1 MKVVP
6 PKEVSKTTSKI
17 LLPLED
23 DTDDQIL
30 TKSNSVSFDLRT
42 VPAQAD
48 SPTYK
53 SLARVLEGTESART
67 ILKWRADVAK
77 VCRGLHVTTY
87 DTKGPVCE
95 TMMRTGPLSLFRNSL
110 RAEAQAA
117 FELAIAAAPQR
128 NPANPLNNDQ
138 VGIRNAGLNP
148 HRHVDHIDIALN
160 FVVQQLLPHKVL
172 ARVKR
177 NLRREMRK
185 PSGMKVRAYYQALLR
200 INVEE
205 VPALPPFQATQG
217 LSDDELLDIILFG
230 TPKSWQ
236 KEMEKQGYDPMGQPL
251 NEVVDFLEN
260 IESAED
266 FENGKSEEKK
276 KKSSSKTKSKSSSS
290 NGELY
295 CMLHGKGNHATEDCV
310 KLKAEAKRLKS
321 TSSSG
326 KKSSDKK
333 SDKSWGQKATNAT
346 AKAKSDL
353 AAIVKRQVK
362 MTLKDLKASDK
373 KRKSSGDDSSLEAN
387 VADLD
392 AFNYARQM
400 ENLSIDSDTDTEVEV

>member
-23 DTDDQIL
+23 DSEERIL
-30 TKSNSVSFDLRT
+30 TKSNSVSFDLHT
-42 VPAQAD
+42 IPGD
-48 SPTYK
+48 NTSPTYK
-53 SLARVLEGTESART
+53 CLARVLEGTESART

-77 VCRGLHVTTY
+77 VCSGLHVTTR
-87 DTKGPVCE
+87 DTKIPVCE
-95 TMMRTGPLSLFRNSL
+95 TMMRTGPLSLFRNSPQ
-110 RAEAQAA
+110 AEAQAA
-117 FELAIAAAPQR
+117 LELAIQSAPNR
-128 NPANPLNNDQ
+128 DPANPLATDKE
-138 VGIRNAGLNP
+138 GILRAGPDP
-148 HRHVDHIDIALN
+148 HRDDAHVDIALN
-160 FVVQQLLPHKVL
+160 FVVQQMLPHKVL

-177 NLRREMRK
+177 NIRREMRK

-200 INVEE
+200 INLEE
-205 VPALPPFQATQG
+205 ITALPPFNPNQG
-217 LSDDELLDIILFG
+217 LSDDELLDILLFG

-251 NEVVDFLEN
+251 NDVVDFLEN

-266 FENGKSEEKK
+266 FEGTKVEDKK
-276 KKSSSKTKSKSSSS
+276 KKSSTKTKSKGSSSS
-290 NGELY
+290 GELY

-321 TSSSG
+321 GSSDK

-362 MTLKDLKASDK
+362 MTIKDLKAADK
-373 KRKSSGDDSSLEAN
+373 KRKSSDDDSSLEAN
-387 VADLD
+387 AVDLD
-392 AFNYARQM
+392 AFNYARKM